1 MLKLMLQ
8 SHVSSRNYVTGLKQF
23 VRSMTAI
30 SLFQTNCL
38 FILLFICLYQSGF
51 AQEKLRKVRFVAHWK
66 AQAQFAGY
74 YMAHD
79 LGIYRKY
86 GIDLEIVPGG
96 PDNPSTVLLENG
108 KVDFA
113 SLWLTNAVQLREKGV
128 KIVNITQLI
137 NHSALMLI
145 AKKSSGIK
153 SIQDMQGKKVGIWGG
168 DFSIQPLSFFK
179 KYNIQVTTV
188 PLGASVNLFL
198 MDGVDVTSAMWYNEY
213 HTIVNSGL
221 NENEL
226 VSFFLSDHGLNF
238 PEEGIYCSEE
248 LFRRDRQLCRD
259 FVRATLEGWQMAFKQ
274 PERAI
279 KCVMSYIKAGK
290 YMASR
295 SHEKWMLLR
304 MKDLIFPGA
313 IKEKFEILSE
323 KDYMLVCQ
331 KLKEYGLID
340 NIPRFKEFYK
350 AGELDR

>member
-1 MLKLMLQ
+1 MRSEPVIRLSGTKYLVMLLLM
-8 SHVSSRNYVTGLKQF
+8 
-23 VRSMTAI
+23 
-30 SLFQTNCL
+30 CL
-38 FILLFICLYQSGF
+38 CQSGL
-51 AQEKLRKVRFVAHWK
+51 AQEKLKKVRFVAHWK
-66 AQAQFAGY
+66 PQAQFAGY

-79 LGIYRKY
+79 LGLYRKY

-96 PDNPSTVLLENG
+96 PDNPSTTLLEHG
-108 KVDFA
+108 GVDFA
-113 SLWLTNAVQLREKGV
+113 SLWLTNAVQMRERGV

-137 NHSALMLI
+137 NRSALMLV

-179 KYNIQVTTV
+179 KYNIQVTPV
-188 PLGASVNLFL
+188 LLGASVNLFL
-198 MDGVDVTSAMWYNEY
+198 MDGVDMTSAMWYNEY

-226 VSFFLSDHGLNF
+226 VAFFLSDYGLNF

-248 LFRRDRQLCRD
+248 LFLRDRQLCRN
-259 FVRATLEGWQMAFKQ
+259 FVRATLEGWKMAFKQ

-304 MKDLIFPGA
+304 MKDLIFPGGM
-313 IKEKFEILSE
+313 KDKFETLSE
-323 KDYMLVCQ
+323 KDYILVCQ
-331 KLKEYGLID
+331 KLREYGLIS
-340 NIPRFKEFYK
+340 NIPQFKEFYK